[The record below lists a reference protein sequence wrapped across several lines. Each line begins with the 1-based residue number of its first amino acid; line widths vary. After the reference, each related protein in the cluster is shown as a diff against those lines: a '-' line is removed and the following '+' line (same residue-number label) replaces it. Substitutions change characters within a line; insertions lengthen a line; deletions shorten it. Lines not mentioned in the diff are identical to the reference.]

1 MLLKTGDKIL
11 IAHRRLFES
20 DQDRF
25 FVGQVED
32 YEAGVV
38 KAKGHSY
45 VRDVMAGLVVEKAEE
60 RTKILALSSG
70 TLIVY
75 QLPDS
80 VLVENLKFEIAETR
94 LLLTDGRGFRM
105 NLTEHTHDGKV

>member
-1 MLLKTGDKIL
+1 MLLKRGDKIL

-20 DQDRF
+20 DQERF

-38 KAKGHSY
+38 KSRGHSY
-45 VRDVMAGLVVEKAEE
+45 VRDVIGGLVIEKPEE

-70 TLIVY
+70 TLLVY
-75 QLPDS
+75 QLPDTVVFDS
-80 VLVENLKFEIAETR
+80 LRFEVAEGR
-94 LLLTDGRGFRM
+94 LSLTDGRGFHM
-105 NLTEHTHDGKV
+105 NLTEHTHAGQV